1 MNHVTQPP
9 SSADIR
15 IFSLFHSK
23 FCYIKKC
30 GHRLNIHIYFLILLT
45 VFESLKIILMIM
57 VIIWCFDVII
67 MMSGKMATPGF
78 LKITIF

>member
-1 MNHVTQPP
+1 M
-9 SSADIR
+9 
-15 IFSLFHSK
+15 
-23 FCYIKKC
+23 
-30 GHRLNIHIYFLILLT
+30 YFLVLLT
-45 VFESLKIILMIM
+45 VFESLKIILINM